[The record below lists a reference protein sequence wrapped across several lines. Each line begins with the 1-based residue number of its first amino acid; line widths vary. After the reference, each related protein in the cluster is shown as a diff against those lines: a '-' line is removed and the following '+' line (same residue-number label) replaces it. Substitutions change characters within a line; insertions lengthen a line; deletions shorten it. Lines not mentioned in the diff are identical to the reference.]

1 MNDRRLLH
9 RVKLA
14 DGAPGWR
21 GVAFTP
27 DGRRLVVASGPS
39 VEVWAA
45 DPPARE
51 SVVGAFA
58 AERVTV
64 CDTGRLVVA
73 TDGASTA
80 RVWTTQGRL
89 VATYAPDYPPV
100 FAAHAHG
107 PPSGSPAGDSTG
119 PSGPPPSSWTWP
131 APASWTPRRGPRAPF
146 DRAAPGRPVIAV
158 RRRGSGT

>member
-1 MNDRRLLH
+1 M
-9 RVKLA
+9 
-14 DGAPGWR
+14 
-21 GVAFTP
+21 AFTP

-80 RVWTTQGRL
+80 RVWTTRAGSW
-89 VATYAPDYPPV
+89 PP
-100 FAAHAHG
+100 
-107 PPSGSPAGDSTG
+107 
-119 PSGPPPSSWTWP
+119 
-131 APASWTPRRGPRAPF
+131 TPRTTRRCSRPTPTGTTVRFASGGLDRTIRATAVELDPS
-146 DRAAPGRPVIAV
+146 RTRVIDTGGEV
-158 RRRGSGT
+158 